1 MENAPENF
9 EYEKK
14 HDGFYLLVLML
25 KYKVF
30 MIVSIV
36 IAIGASVGI
45 SLNMDNWYTSTV
57 NAVPPKQS
65 GDLLKSAL
73 GSMSSALKQFGMT
86 KLGGS
91 GEGYEFTVLLFSRTV
106 KDSMIRKYDLATDY
120 DIPDTAMTVLRE
132 EFESNLDV
140 TYEKDGNYTIS
151 IMSKDR
157 AKAAV
162 MANDYIEIT
171 NGLAVDVFK
180 TEAVFNRKYLE
191 RRIEVLDANI
201 TVTGDSLQKYS
212 SKYMLFSP
220 EDQAKA
226 VSIAYSEMKAEL
238 LKQEMLYEML
248 ANKLGEND
256 YLCKS
261 QLKLIAKLK
270 AKIYESETTPGFAGN
285 FTMKNATKISIE
297 YMRLY
302 AELETFTKVKDFL
315 LPMLEDARL
324 DENRNLQSLV
334 VVDTAIPADKKTS
347 PKRSL
352 IVIGS
357 VFGTFVLSVLF
368 ILLLQAYKDFK
379 KKYALVKNSI

>member
-1 MENAPENF
+1 MENATEKF

-45 SLNMDNWYTSTV
+45 SLQMDNWYTSTV

-91 GEGYEFTVLLFSRTV
+91 GEGYEFTVLLFSRSV
-106 KDSMIRKYDLATDY
+106 KDSMIKKYDLATDY
-120 DIPDTAMTVLRE
+120 DIPDTAMTLLRE
-132 EFESNLDV
+132 EFGSNLDV

-157 AKAAV
+157 EKAAV

-180 TEAVFNRKYLE
+180 SEAVFNRKYLE
-191 RRIEVLDANI
+191 RRIGVLDANI

-226 VSIAYSEMKAEL
+226 VSMAYSEMKAEL

-248 ANKLGEND
+248 VNKLGEKD
-256 YLCKS
+256 YLAKS

-270 AKIYESETTPGFAGN
+270 AKIFESETTPGFAGN

-334 VVDTAIPADKKTS
+334 VVDPAIPADKKTS